1 MPAMNFDITWPDGRA
16 ERCYS
21 PSTVISE
28 HIESGQSYTVAEFSQ
43 RCEQALHAASERV
56 AQKYGYAC
64 SSAMD
69 QLGRI
74 QRSASHYQPTEQVR
88 VERISPW
95 GGDH

>member
-1 MPAMNFDITWPDGRA
+1 MPAMNFEITWPDGRT

-21 PSTVISE
+21 PSTVICE
-28 HIESGQSYTVAEFSQ
+28 HLTAGQSYTVVEFSQ
-43 RCEQALHAASERV
+43 RCELALHAASERV
-56 AQKYGYAC
+56 AQVYGYAC

-74 QRSASHYQPTEQVR
+74 QQNTSNYQPAQQVR
-88 VERISPW
+88 VDRISPW

>member
-1 MPAMNFDITWPDGRA
+1 MPAMNFDIAWPDGLH

-21 PSTVISE
+21 PSTVIGE
-28 HIESGQSYTVAEFSQ
+28 HLQAGQSYTVAEFVQ

-56 AQKYGYAC
+56 AAKYGYAC

-74 QRSASHYQPTEQVR
+74 QHSASRYPLDQRVL
-88 VERISPW
+88 VERISAW
-95 GGDH
+95 GENS